1 MRRWKTVDKERKFN
15 DKGREYMGEG
25 GERKYDDEEREIKMT
40 RRENIWV
47 KEERKNIMMRREKIR
62 YEKIEY
68 KTTTREKLR

>member
-1 MRRWKTVDKERKFN
+1 
-15 DKGREYMGEG
+15 MGEG